1 MNIQSDDLTREQAHT
16 AKLIADL
23 EYKKPPHDFTARV
36 MQSITPIPKPASSP
50 ISNSVSNSVSNLWWH
65 RAISW
70 LLTPR
75 MIRIPPLV
83 PVTALAGV
91 ILLIIVLSN
100 GIFMKQYTAPG
111 VDAGPELVGQTD
123 SSGQQVINVVFTVNV
138 NDAREV
144 ALIGSFNNWQGQDH
158 KLTPSDEAGKWTIS
172 VPLEQGLHEYAF
184 VVDGVRI
191 IPDPVSLVYKD
202 DGFGN
207 LNSVILVED
216 YEQT

>member
-1 MNIQSDDLTREQAHT
+1 MIIQTDDLNREQRNMAE
-16 AKLIADL
+16 LIANL
-23 EYKKPPHDFTARV
+23 EYKELPYDLTDKV
-36 MQSITPIPKPASSP
+36 MQDINPVAGS
-50 ISNSVSNSVSNLWWH
+50 WWRH
-65 RAISW
+65 AISW

-75 MIRIPPLV
+75 TIRISPLV
-83 PVTALAGV
+83 PVSALASV
-91 ILLIIVLSN
+91 IFLF
-100 GIFMKQYTAPG
+100 IFLAGGLPIKLYT
-111 VDAGPELVGQTD
+111 DFTTDTRYEQIDQTMTSTSPE
-123 SSGQQVINVVFTVNV
+123 QQIINVVFTVHV

-144 ALIGSFNNWQGQDH
+144 ALIGSFNNWQGHKH

-172 VPLEQGLHEYAF
+172 VPLEQGTHEYAF

-191 IPDPVSLVYKD
+191 IPDPVSLIYKD

>member
-1 MNIQSDDLTREQAHT
+1 MMIHTDDLNREQGLIAR
-16 AKLIADL
+16 LIADM
-23 EYKKPPHDFTARV
+23 EYKKPPHDLTDRV
-36 MQSITPIPKPASSP
+36 MQRIAQLPQP
-50 ISNSVSNSVSNLWWH
+50 WWR

-75 MIRIPPLV
+75 MIRITPLV
-83 PVTALAGV
+83 PVSALAGV
-91 ILLIIVLSN
+91 ILLVIFLAG
-100 GIFMKQYTAPG
+100 GIPMKLYMDFAADT
-111 VDAGPELVGQTD
+111 GPEQ
-123 SSGQQVINVVFTVNV
+123 SGQVLTPASSEQQLINVVFTVHV

-144 ALIGSFNNWQGQDH
+144 ALIGSFNNWQGHKH

-172 VPLEQGLHEYAF
+172 ISLEQGLHEYAF

-207 LNSVILVED
+207 RNSVILVED